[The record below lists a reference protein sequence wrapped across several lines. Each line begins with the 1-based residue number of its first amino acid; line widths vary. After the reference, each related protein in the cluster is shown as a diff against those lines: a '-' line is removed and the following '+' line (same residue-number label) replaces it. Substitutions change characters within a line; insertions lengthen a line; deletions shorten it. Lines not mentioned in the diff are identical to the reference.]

1 MAVSTGCRDPGCR
14 ACRQVDTRLD
24 LEAQYTDKKHGI
36 ELVVD
41 IQSPSTITI
50 CQFTK
55 DVLDFL
61 YLDDIPPEHVRL
73 VGFDRHGRYCRL
85 NVKDTKNTS
94 LEELDVIDGCILFF
108 EPTPTASPP
117 SPCRLTIIGPDEVEK
132 VDYEWYRAKT
142 TLGMLL
148 KFVIEKFSL
157 QSVERQRIHLFTIFK
172 ELNFFSHSDKRLSQ
186 YGLHDRMSVYVQVI
200 PPLSPK
206 IVDENNNIH
215 VKCTSGKDQFNFD
228 VRNTQSIGEIKAKI
242 EKQFEDCQIIDLKL
256 YNETNDMLDSDDSNR
271 ILRSFGIK
279 PGQTIN
285 VTFSLITRNTQPS
298 LMNSQGETS
307 MKSSSLNS
315 MKPKYIRATVICN
328 FPSNNPETFQ
338 IPLTNT
344 VSQLINQVET
354 HKNTQRLD
362 ISEICSETIKIDFK
376 RDPWRCLADLGFK
389 KDDIINVTLVDKSPV
404 HSSIVSKKPPSSPKT
419 DKKSKAHRTKK
430 IPIGLDNLGNSC
442 YMNSALQCLAHVPQ
456 LTDFFLQGFRNA
468 HMADGEHIDDDYN
481 PFDEIGD
488 VTGAYAEL
496 LWHLWRSD
504 ENGDDYTSFKPN
516 RIKEKIGNKDAR
528 FATDDQQDA
537 QEFMT
542 FFLDIIHEEL
552 KAKNKNEKHTIIND
566 LFFGTLT
573 STITCTACYKEE
585 STTHPISFLSI
596 PLNRQERKF
605 WINFISKTGKDD
617 LLSVDV
623 PISGRVENVVD
634 EFSESYGRPSI
645 FYHILAMILDGEV
658 DFKTPLSEVPT
669 DEFIFMEQEDRLRD
683 TRPTRL
689 RIPQKQSTLSDC
701 LADFFALEE
710 LEDGWICP
718 QEKCQN
724 KTSPTKQFKLSTL
737 PTVLIIQFKRFSHE
751 NGLHQKVETFV
762 KYPIQGLDLNRCLPS
777 LQEPAIYDLFAVS
790 THMGSISGGHYT
802 AYARHTTGNKTEW
815 YKFDDSCVSR
825 VKPDDYDYDIVS
837 RHAYLLFYVKRDLG
851 TAV

>member
-1 MAVSTGCRDPGCR
+1 VAVSTGCRDPGCR

-157 QSVERQRIHLFTIFK
+157 QSVERQRIHLFTIFE
-172 ELNFFSHSDKRLSQ
+172 ELNFSSHSDKRLSTFDI
-186 YGLHDRMSVYVQVI
+186 HDRMLVHVQII

-206 IVDENNNIH
+206 IIDENNNIH

-228 VRNTQSIGEIKAKI
+228 VRNTQSIGELKAKI

-256 YNETNDMLDSDDSNR
+256 YNESNDMIDLDNSNR
-271 ILRSFGIK
+271 LLRSFGIK
-279 PGQTIN
+279 PGQTIS

-298 LMNSQGETS
+298 LMNSQSETS
-307 MKSSSLNS
+307 TKSSSLNS

-496 LWHLWRSD
+496 LWNLFQR
-504 ENGDDYTSFKPN
+504 NQNNNFYYSFKLN
-516 RIKEKIGNKDAR
+516 RLNEAILLKAPQFVEWE
-528 FATDDQQDA
+528 QQDA
-537 QEFMT
+537 KELINTLFN
-542 FFLDIIHEEL
+542 IIHEEL
-552 KAKNKNEKHTIIND
+552 NTKNKNQRNTIVKQ
-566 LFFGTLT
+566 LFFSEIV
-573 STITCTACYKEE
+573 STITCPACNKEE
-585 STTHPISFLSI
+585 STICPINFLSI
-596 PLNRQERKF
+596 SPSRQERKF
-605 WINFISKTGKDD
+605 WVHFISKDGKSD
-617 LLSVDV
+617 SIAMIV
-623 PISGRVENVVD
+623 PISSRIEHIVD
-634 EFSESYGRPSI
+634 LFSESYGRPSL
-645 FYHILAMILDGEV
+645 FHYILVTTHDGELK
-658 DFKTPLSEVPT
+658 FQTPVREIFT
-669 DEFIFMEQEDRLRD
+669 DELVFIEQEKSVNPIRPERLKSSQGNWN
-683 TRPTRL
+683 L
-689 RIPQKQSTLSDC
+689 EDC
-701 LADFFALEE
+701 LAEFFSYGE
-710 LEDGWICP
+710 LQHEWICP
-718 QEKCQN
+718 QDKCKN
-724 KTSPTKQFKLSTL
+724 KTIATKQLKLRTL
-737 PTVLIIQFKRFSHE
+737 PPVLIIHFQRFLHE
-751 NGLHQKVETFV
+751 NGLRYKNETFV
-762 KYPIQGLDLNRCLPS
+762 KYPIKNLDLSKFLPP
-777 LQEPAIYDLFAVS
+777 LQEQAIYDLIAVS
-790 THMGSISGGHYT
+790 NHMGSIYGGHYT
-802 AYARHTTGNKTEW
+802 AYAQHKTDGNNEW
-815 YKFDDSCVSR
+815 YLFDDSRVSL
-825 VKPDDYDYDIVS
+825 VS
-837 RHAYLLFYVKRDLG
+837 SEDEIISKNAYLLFYIKRSF
-851 TAV
+851 